1 MEEQLNRNFI
11 GRETAT
17 KLAVTANHLIYWE
30 KQGKL
35 KPSKVTVGNRTLVVY
50 TPALMER
57 AREILN
63 RNIGKNGSL

>member
-1 MEEQLNRNFI
+1 MNRTFTR
-11 GRETAT
+11 REAAT

-30 KQGKL
+30 QKGKL

-63 RNIGKNGSL
+63 RNIRKSGSL